1 MTEHVTEQVKISRE
15 GAIMRLHLNRPD
27 KKNALT
33 QDMYQSLL
41 DGLNQAEQDAGVSV
55 VIFSGEGDAF
65 CSGNDLQDF
74 LKHGELTPEAPVFQL
89 LQRLPQLTVPLVAQV
104 QGAAIGIGTTLLLH
118 CDLIYAAEDAVFAL
132 PFVDLALVPEA
143 GSSLLLPQICG
154 YPRAAELLLLGEAFN
169 AQKAL
174 QFGLLNSVV
183 KNSQLAAEVNQVA
196 DKLAAKPPQALR
208 NSKKLLK
215 AAPES
220 ASERIQRELKVFM
233 KALASDEAQQVIAK
247 KANKTL

>member
-1 MTEHVTEQVKISRE
+1 MTEQVKISRE

-41 DGLNQAEQDAGVSV
+41 DGLNQAEQDAGVSAV
-55 VIFSGEGDAF
+55 VFSGEGDAF

-89 LQRLPQLTVPLVAQV
+89 LQRLPQLSVPLVAQV
-104 QGAAIGIGTTLLLH
+104 QGAAVGIGTTLLLH
-118 CDLIYAAEDAVFAL
+118 CDLIYAAKDAVFAL

-154 YPRAAELLLLGEAFN
+154 YPRAAELLLLGEAFD
-169 AQKAL
+169 ADKAL
-174 QFGLLNSVV
+174 QFGLINGVTENA
-183 KNSQLAAEVNQVA
+183 KLAAQVTEVA
-196 DKLAAKPPQALR
+196 EKLAAKPPQALR

-215 AAPES
+215 APADS
-220 ASERIQRELKVFM
+220 TSERIQLELKVFM
-233 KALASDEAQQVIAK
+233 KALASEEAQRVIAEKAK
-247 KANKTL
+247 KRV